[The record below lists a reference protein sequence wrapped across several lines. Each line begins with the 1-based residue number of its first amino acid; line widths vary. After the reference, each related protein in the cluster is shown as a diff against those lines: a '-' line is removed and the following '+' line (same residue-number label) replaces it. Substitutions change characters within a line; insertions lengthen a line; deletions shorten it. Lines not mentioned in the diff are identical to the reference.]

1 MRRMLL
7 ILPVL
12 LALTACGGPS
22 ATQAAATVNTVPQ
35 SVRTGRT
42 LLIGGNEL
50 FDVLAKG
57 LRAPHDFGD
66 CADNAGVSGGDST
79 AMLGMFSL
87 GVMNTNPARVIIVAN
102 AFELTYMGA
111 DTLQRNYY
119 GMVLQSTV
127 AGSRTVLV
135 GVPGA
140 DEFDNMLRLLARSY
154 GAEYVNTLD
163 PAVCK

>member
-7 ILPVL
+7 ILPAL
-12 LALTACGGPS
+12 LVLTACGGPS
-22 ATQAAATVNTVPQ
+22 AAPAPATIDAAPQ

-87 GVMNTNPARVIIVAN
+87 GVMNTNPARVIIVAD
-102 AFELTYMGA
+102 AFELTYMDA

-127 AGSRTVLV
+127 AGAHTVLV

-140 DEFDNMLRLLARSY
+140 DEFDSMLRLLARTY
-154 GAEYVNTLD
+154 GAEYVDTLD
-163 PAVCK
+163 PVVCK